1 VKDKRYLLIS
11 VNLLAAFSI
20 IFAAGYLTA
29 RDDSLTL
36 TPSAKAQRGQQ
47 RVNLPDFSPLVDE
60 LRPSVVYVVVS
71 GAVPEKDE
79 RIPENHP
86 EIPPDAEKGVGSGF
100 IIDRSGNILTND
112 HVVADSKKVEVVLP
126 SGNKYTADVI
136 GRDPQLDVALIKIKP
151 RESLKPISLGNS
163 SQAKVGQWVLAM
175 GNPFGLENNV
185 TVGVISGKGREL
197 AEAPFVD
204 FLQTDAAIYPGN
216 SGGPLVD
223 LDGKAI
229 GINTAVV
236 PGTQLGFSVP
246 INKVK
251 EVLPELKTEGR
262 VTRGYIGVEM
272 APVSPEVPDE
282 AATKKGALIVKVR
295 PGPAE
300 RAGIRA
306 NDIVVEYDGTKIDSP
321 NDLAKAVDKSE
332 PGQRVQVKVK
342 RKSNVKEFT
351 FTVSEAPT
359 PGEASPE
366 NNGG

>member
-1 VKDKRYLLIS
+1 MKDKKYLLIG

-20 IFAAGYLTA
+20 TFAAGYFMA
-29 RDDSLTL
+29 RDDGLTL
-36 TPSAKAQRGQQ
+36 TPSAEAQRS
-47 RVNLPDFSPLVDE
+47 RVNLPDFSPLVEE

-71 GAVPEKDE
+71 GAVPENDE

-86 EIPPDAEKGVGSGF
+86 DIPPDQEKGVGSGF

-126 SGNKYTADVI
+126 SGNKYTANVV

-151 RESLKPISLGNS
+151 REALKPIVLGDS
-163 SQAKVGQWVLAM
+163 GKTKVGQWVLAM

-216 SGGPLVD
+216 SGGPLID

-246 INKVK
+246 IDKVK
-251 EVLPELKTEGR
+251 EVLQELKTEGR

-272 APVSPEVPDE
+272 APVSPQVPNE
-282 AATKKGALIVKVR
+282 AASEKGALIVKVR
-295 PGPAE
+295 SGPAKT
-300 RAGIRA
+300 AGIRA
-306 NDIVVEYDGTKIDSP
+306 NDIIIEYNGKKIDSP

-332 PGQRVQVKVK
+332 PGQRVNVTVK
-342 RKSNVKEFT
+342 RDKTEKKFT
-351 FTVSEAPT
+351 FTVIKAPT
-359 PGEASPE
+359 PGETSPE